1 MNFVKLIII
10 YFVVGVLTIIWKA
23 LFAKWIKI
31 KQM

>member
-1 MNFVKLIII
+1 MNFVKLII

>member
-1 MNFVKLIII
+1 MNFVKLIIC
-10 YFVVGVLTIIWKA
+10 FVVGVLTIIWKA